1 MSPLLSAS
9 LSTQHHADR
18 CSSKKKKQCNSVPSN
33 TIYTHPHI
41 THAIC
46 HQGAHTEREEEEEEM
61 GAGLGQRKCK
71 QAKARELYYERVT
84 VNEMSKIRKQKQLLV
99 LK

>member
-1 MSPLLSAS
+1 
-9 LSTQHHADR
+9 
-18 CSSKKKKQCNSVPSN
+18 
-33 TIYTHPHI
+33 
-41 THAIC
+41 
-46 HQGAHTEREEEEEEM
+46 M
-61 GAGLGQRKCK
+61 GAGLGQRNYCK